1 LKLSRPWRDRAG
13 HFDAFKAVVFAG
25 ILLPALWTTLAFTLG
40 QLGAL
45 RLNAGIHLLGIWA
58 LRFLFLSLAITP
70 VKEILHWARLVQVR
84 RMIGVA
90 AFAYALAHLLL
101 YMAEQSFDVAA
112 IAGEIVS
119 RVFLTVGFAGLMGLS
134 ILAATSTD
142 DMMKYLGGRRWRRL
156 HRLVYAIAVVATFHY
171 IQQSMLG
178 EREPMVMVGLLSW
191 LLLYRILGAILARG
205 PVGLFSVVLL
215 SIFAA
220 SLTALTEAGLIA
232 LASGVG
238 MERVLALNFS
248 LELGVRPAWM
258 VAVPGGLLA
267 CAGVVPRYHA
277 IVGLKP
283 RIVPASAPKSQR
295 R

>member
-1 LKLSRPWRDRAG
+1 M
-13 HFDAFKAVVFAG
+13 FAV
-25 ILLPALWTTLAFTLG
+25 ILLPGLWTTLAFTLG

-84 RMIGVA
+84 RTIGVA
-90 AFAYALAHLLL
+90 AFAYALSHLLL
-101 YMAEQSFDVAA
+101 YVTEQSFDVAT
-112 IAGEIVS
+112 IAGEIVARS
-119 RVFLTVGFAGLMGLS
+119 FLTIGFAGLVGLS

-142 DMMKYLGGRRWRRL
+142 EMMKYLGGRRWRRL

-171 IQQSMLG
+171 LQQSMLG

-191 LLLYRILGAILARG
+191 LLLYRLLGATLARG

-232 LASGVG
+232 PSGAG

-248 LELGVRPAWM
+248 LELGLRPAWM
-258 VAVPGGLLA
+258 VAVPGVLLA

-277 IVGLKP
+277 TVGLKP
-283 RIVPASAPKSQR
+283 HGALVSSPKSQR

>member
-1 LKLSRPWRDRAG
+1 LRLSRPWRDRTG
-13 HFDAFKAVVFAG
+13 QFDSFKAVVFVA

-70 VKEILHWARLVQVR
+70 VKEILHWPRLVQVR

-90 AFAYALAHLLL
+90 AFAYALSHLLL
-101 YMAEQSFDVAA
+101 YVTEHSFDVAT
-112 IAGEIVS
+112 IAGEIVARS
-119 RVFLTVGFAGLMGLS
+119 FLTIGFAGLIGLS

-142 DMMKYLGGRRWRRL
+142 EMMKYLGGRRWRRL

-171 IQQSMLG
+171 LQQSMLG

-191 LLLYRILGAILARG
+191 LLLYRLLGATLARG

-232 LASGVG
+232 LASGAG

-248 LELGVRPAWM
+248 SELGLRPAWM
-258 VAVPGGLLA
+258 VAVPGVLLA

-277 IVGLKP
+277 TVGLKLHGAL
-283 RIVPASAPKSQR
+283 VSSPKSQR